1 MPSLISTLS
10 KAERDQLFE
19 DLFYVNTG
27 ELRSFCDK
35 HSVPYKIL
43 IEAEDGNIKTSQDID
58 RKKIVIKRVTHYLK
72 TGNILPAT
80 IFSKEI
86 VRLCG
91 LSEKINEKDRLYYGC
106 YEKKNPKMVRLLQE
120 LTDGKFKNGAI
131 ARILCREFWT
141 RGEAPTFKEFAK
153 AWLIARDEYSLKQHP
168 EAAYLT
174 DLSKGKAGTDW
185 KKVRTE
191 KAKGVMK
198 LLSKFEKPNGV

>member
-1 MPSLISTLS
+1 MTNLFSDLS
-10 KAERDQLFE
+10 ESEQNVLFE
-19 DLFYVNTG
+19 DLYYLNTA
-27 ELRSFCDK
+27 EIRTFCDR
-35 HSVPYKIL
+35 HSIPYKIL
-43 IEAEDGNIKTSQDID
+43 LETEEGTKTSRDTD
-58 RKKIVIKRVTHYLK
+58 RKKIVIKRVTHYMK

-80 IFSKEI
+80 IFNKEI

-131 ARILCREFWT
+131 AHILCREFWT

-174 DLSKGKAGTDW
+174 DLSKGNAGTDW